1 MVSVGRF
8 NELTVKKSVDFG
20 FYLDAEQLGEIL
32 LPKKYAPKDLSIN
45 DKINVFIYFD
55 SEDRPIATTQI
66 PFTQVGEY
74 ACLKIV
80 SVAPFG
86 AFADWGLLKD
96 LLIPENEQNEK
107 IKTGKSYVVYTYI
120 DKMTGRI
127 VATTK
132 FERNLDKTEPN
143 YQNNQKVDLLV
154 YRKTD
159 LGYKAIIDEAHTGVL
174 YFNELLEDLTI
185 GQRLT
190 GYVKKVRDDG
200 KIDLSVQKMGYEKI
214 DEISQ
219 KILDVLKSKGGK
231 IAVSDKS
238 SPEEIFKLFKESKK
252 TYKKAVGNLYKHKY
266 IIIGD
271 GFIELTESPIEK

>member
-1 MVSVGRF
+1 
-8 NELTVKKSVDFG
+8 G

-132 FERNLDKTEPN
+132 FERNLDKTEPD